1 MLDEKAEIKE
11 TEIKEDIKARFIQ
24 TAHIMW
30 GKDEKDLTENEVFQ
44 TLANVIRQ
52 YISNNWIQTN
62 KTYTEHQEKQMY
74 YFSIEF

>member
-1 MLDEKAEIKE
+1 MLDEKAEKNE

-30 GKDEKDLTENEVFQ
+30 GKDEKDLTENEVYQ

-52 YISNNWIQTN
+52 YISNDWILTN
-62 KTYTEHQEKQMY
+62 KSYNEYQEKH
-74 YFSIEF
+74 I